1 MNTQP
6 IPASDLGVTTQM
18 NLLSALDEEQAQK
31 DAMKGDADE
40 IEAIAYASSEDVE
53 NRNKLVRSFFDKVC
67 SPCFSIDN
75 CSHLSPNKPSPYHLD
90 KFFFIAYCE
99 SRFETVSRSL
109 NMSMLWGKLMTSS
122 TKKCFHHF
130 SPLVLATF
138 PLMICWPLNDV

>member
-31 DAMKGDADE
+31 DSMKGDADE

-67 SPCFSIDN
+67 LPRIDVDVFN
-75 CSHLSPNKPSPYHLD
+75 IS
-90 KFFFIAYCE
+90 F
-99 SRFETVSRSL
+99 
-109 NMSMLWGKLMTSS
+109 GKNHTCITL
-122 TKKCFHHF
+122 
-130 SPLVLATF
+130 
-138 PLMICWPLNDV
+138 